1 MSYYEKYIKYK
12 NKYIQYK
19 KSLEINTQTGGKFYN
34 NGSTSLL
41 HIDNLTATPTINNTK
56 HSHVN
61 ILTGGNNIN
70 MLTATPHLSEI
81 AGGAYKSKKQER
93 LLKLLESSATHSEI
107 NTTTNNSDSDNDDD
121 EKKKSYGLIKMDDLK
136 GKSYIKDRN
145 HFPYFAKDRAVSSS
159 SSATSSSDF

>member
-19 KSLEINTQTGGKFYN
+19 KSLEINMQKGGKSYN
-34 NGSTSLL
+34 NGSNSLL

-56 HSHVN
+56 HTHVN
-61 ILTGGNNIN
+61 NLVGGNNIN

-81 AGGAYKSKKQER
+81 AGGAYNSKKQQR
-93 LLKLLESSATHSEI
+93 LLKLLESSETHSEI
-107 NTTTNNSDSDNDDD
+107 NTTTNNSDDD
-121 EKKKSYGLIKMDDLK
+121 EKRNAYGNIKNMDDLK
-136 GKSYIKDRN
+136 GKSYIKDRD
-145 HFPYFAKDRAVSSS
+145 HFPYFAKDRTVSSS

>member
-19 KSLEINTQTGGKFYN
+19 KTLEINTQKGGESYN
-34 NGSTSLL
+34 KDATNLS

-56 HSHVN
+56 HTHVN
-61 ILTGGNNIN
+61 NLIGGNNIN

-107 NTTTNNSDSDNDDD
+107 NTTTNNSDFDDDD
-121 EKKKSYGLIKMDDLK
+121 EKKSYGLIKMNDLK